1 MKKCFFCNA
10 EMPQQYGIKGLC
22 FTCSNKEISFI
33 AERKERALK
42 YGNDFNRKIH
52 KTVVSQKPKKFLN
65 LVAKIQNSVIWR
77 PTQYQP
83 KYDINGKFYWY
94 YAESSLYLF
103 KHEFNSHNTFF
114 ATYSTNTDEAVR
126 MYDDYGYCLMS
137 CYIEK
142 DADFQAIMDNNKPLY
157 QQPINNLFCVVQKMT
172 NNKLDFEEILMI
184 IVFLLLIAIVIKG

>member
-1 MKKCFFCNA
+1 MNKCVFCKS

-33 AERKERALK
+33 AERKERAVK
-42 YGNDFNRKIH
+42 SGNDFDRKIH

-65 LVAKIQNSVIWR
+65 LVVKIQDSVIWR
-77 PTQYQP
+77 QTQYQP

-94 YAESSLYLF
+94 YAENSLYLF

-114 ATYSTNTDEAVR
+114 ATYSLNADEAVR
-126 MYDDYGYCLMS
+126 MYDGFGYCLMS
-137 CYIEK
+137 CCIAK
-142 DADFQAIMDNNKPLY
+142 DADFQDIMDNNKPLY
-157 QQPINNLFCVVQKMT
+157 RSINNLFCVVQKMT

-184 IVFLLLIAIVIKG
+184 IVFLLLMVMVIKG